1 MIKEVKKDTFQV
13 SYVDDKSQGSI
24 VQVADFIWVD
34 KEGKKERVV
43 VSDGVDP
50 EDLLKIALEAMSKEG
65 YKASVGGYDFKGGI
79 ATNKSEKK
87 KLKGLSRWFTL

>member
-13 SYVDDKSQGSI
+13 SYVKDKSQGSI

-34 KEGKKERVV
+34 GKRVV
-43 VSDGVDP
+43 ISDGVDP

>member
-13 SYVDDKSQGSI
+13 SYVKDKSQGSI

-34 KEGKKERVV
+34 GKRVV
-43 VSDGVDP
+43 ISDGVDP

-87 KLKGLSRWFTL
+87 KLKGLSRWFML